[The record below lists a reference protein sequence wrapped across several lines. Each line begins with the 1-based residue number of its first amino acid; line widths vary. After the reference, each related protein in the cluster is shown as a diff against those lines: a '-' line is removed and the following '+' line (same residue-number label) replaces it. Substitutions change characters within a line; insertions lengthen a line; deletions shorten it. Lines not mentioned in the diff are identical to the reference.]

1 MSISISCSFILYF
14 YVTNL
19 ALWLQDF
26 NKLTYLLTYCHWW
39 PALMGFAYSGNLS
52 LYFTICV

>member
-1 MSISISCSFILYF
+1 MCISVSCICILYF

-26 NKLTYLLTYCHWW
+26 NKLTYLLIASFKMY
-39 PALMGFAYSGNLS
+39 LSGEGK
-52 LYFTICV
+52 TG